1 MGVEAILPTCAPG
14 VDQQCDKHEMTVTA
28 VAVGTN
34 PFASWPV
41 LLFGFG
47 CWMSVLTGRG
57 KAE

>member
-1 MGVEAILPTCAPG
+1 MGVEAVLPTCAPG

-41 LLFGFG
+41 LFVWVWLLDE
-47 CWMSVLTGRG
+47 CPDW
-57 KAE
+57 